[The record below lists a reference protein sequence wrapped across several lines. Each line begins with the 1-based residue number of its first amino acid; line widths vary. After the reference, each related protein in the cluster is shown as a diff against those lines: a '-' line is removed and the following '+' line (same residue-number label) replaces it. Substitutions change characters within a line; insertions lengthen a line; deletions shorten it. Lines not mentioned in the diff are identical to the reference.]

1 MKEARIGKTGW
12 RGALGLTLGMAL
24 AAAAQPGPGH
34 EGHGGPGMGGRGGMG
49 MAFSPHMLREL
60 HLSADQEKKLKDIH
74 LAAEKKKIQLH
85 GEKATLELDLKNVF
99 STYPVNKSEALRL
112 ADKIADVEKRMTV
125 HRVET
130 MTQELG
136 NLNAD
141 QFAKLQDLMEERME
155 KRRAWREEWGKA
167 RGEKRGDH
175 GGPDQGGGPNPPD
188 GD

>member
-1 MKEARIGKTGW
+1 MTNGMIGKSGW
-12 RGALGLTLGMAL
+12 RGARAALGLTLGLAM

-34 EGHGGPGMGGRGGMG
+34 EGHGPGMEGRGGME
-49 MAFSPHMLREL
+49 MAFSPVMLRDL

-85 GEKATLELDLKNVF
+85 SEKATLELDLKNVF

-130 MTQELG
+130 MTQVLG

-141 QFAKLQDLMEERME
+141 QFAKWQQLQEERME
-155 KRRAWREEWGKA
+155 KRRAWREEWGRQ
-167 RGEKRGDH
+167 RGNH
-175 GGPDQGGGPNPPD
+175 GGGKYDGKGPNPPG

>member
-1 MKEARIGKTGW
+1 MTGW
-12 RGALGLTLGMAL
+12 RGARAALGLTLGLAL
-24 AAAAQPGPGH
+24 AAAAQPAPGPEAHGPG
-34 EGHGGPGMGGRGGMG
+34 GGRGGHEGMG
-49 MAFSPHMLREL
+49 EVAFSPRMLHEL

-85 GEKATLELDLKNVF
+85 GEKATLELDLKNTF

-112 ADKIADVEKRMTV
+112 AEKIADVDKRMTM

-130 MTQELG
+130 MTQVLG

-141 QFAKLQDLMEERME
+141 QFAKLQDLQEERME
-155 KRRAWREEWGKA
+155 KRRAWREEWWKDRGGRRGGKDE
-167 RGEKRGDH
+167 GK
-175 GGPDQGGGPNPPD
+175 GPNPPD